1 MAILL
6 TGGTGYIGSHTAATL
21 IRAGIDVVLL
31 DNLSNSSLDVVGNL
45 EKLVGKEVPFI
56 LGDLRNPGDVEQT
69 FMEFDFDG
77 VIHFAGLKAVG
88 ESMKRP
94 GLYFENNVGGTTNL
108 LDAMKRHQVKRIVFS
123 SSATVYGNP
132 EIVPIDEEAP
142 LSPINPYGKTKLAI
156 EKMLKDLSSKDAAWE
171 ISLLRY
177 FNPAG
182 ADPSGLLGENPTGI
196 PNNLMPY
203 IQKVAA
209 GELDQ
214 LNIFG
219 NDYPT
224 PDGTGIRDYIHVCDL
239 ASGHLAAL
247 THLKPGV
254 ATYNL
259 GTGRGFSV
267 LEVVRAFENVT
278 GVPIPYDIRT
288 RREGDI
294 PICYASTQKAEA
306 QLNWKAELTLE
317 DMCQDAWNYYQ
328 RLGKI

>member
-6 TGGTGYIGSHTAATL
+6 TGGTGYIGSHTAAAL
-21 IRAGIDVVLL
+21 IKAGIDVVLL

-56 LGDLRNPGDVEQT
+56 LGDLRNPGDIEQT
-69 FMEFDFDG
+69 FMEFDVEG

-94 GLYFENNVGGTTNL
+94 KLYFENNVGGTTNL

-142 LSPINPYGKTKLAI
+142 LGATNPYGKTKLAI
-156 EKMLKDLSSKDAAWE
+156 EKMLRDLSSKDAAWE

-209 GELDQ
+209 GELEQ

-224 PDGTGIRDYIHVCDL
+224 PDGTGVRDYIHVCDL
-239 ASGHLAAL
+239 ANGHLAAL
-247 THLKPGV
+247 NHIMPGV
-254 ATYNL
+254 SIYNL
-259 GTGRGFSV
+259 GTGKGFSV

-278 GVPIPYDIRT
+278 GVSIPYDIGT

-294 PICYASTQKAEA
+294 PICYASTKKAEA